1 MQFDQVKRR
10 EFIALL
16 GGSAA
21 VWPLAARAQQP
32 AMPVIGFLGGGSP
45 QLWAGR
51 LRAFRQGLSETGYVE
66 GNNVALEYR
75 WAEGQYDRLPAL
87 AADLVR
93 NQITVLATQDT
104 PATLAAKA
112 VITTIPIVFFT
123 AADPV
128 EVGFVANL
136 ARPGGNLTGVTIL
149 AVELGAKRLELL
161 HELVPTA
168 TTIAL
173 LVNPTDPALSEPITR
188 GLQAAARTLGLEL
201 HVLQASTERD
211 FDEAFATLIQ
221 LRAGGLVIGPDALFS
236 SRSERLAALA
246 LRHAIPTIFQFHPF
260 TAAGGLMSYGS
271 SDTDALRLAGIYT
284 GRILKGEKPADL
296 PVQQS
301 TKVELIINL
310 KTARALGLTVPISL
324 LGRADEVIE

>member
-1 MQFDQVKRR
+1 MRR
-10 EFIALL
+10 RDFISLV
-16 GGSAA
+16 GGSAVA
-21 VWPLAARAQQP
+21 WPLAARAQK
-32 AMPVIGFLGGGSP
+32 AAIPVIGFLGGGSP
-45 QLWAGR
+45 ELWAGR

-66 GNNVALEYR
+66 GNNVAIEYR

-93 NQITVLATQDT
+93 NRITVLATQDT

-112 VITTIPIVFFT
+112 VTTTIPIVFFT

-128 EVGFVANL
+128 EVGLVTNL

-149 AVELGAKRLELL
+149 GVELGSKRLELL
-161 HELVPTA
+161 HELVPTV
-168 TTIAL
+168 TTTAL
-173 LVNPTDPALSEPITR
+173 LVNPTNPALSEPITR
-188 GLQAAARTLGLEL
+188 DLQAAARALGLEL

-211 FDEAFATLIQ
+211 FDTAFATLIQ

-271 SDTDALRLAGIYT
+271 SDRDAYRLAGIYT

-310 KTARALGLTVPISL
+310 KTARALGITVPVPL

>member
-1 MQFDQVKRR
+1 VKRR
-10 EFIALL
+10 EFISLV
-16 GGSAA
+16 GGATA
-21 VWPLAARAQQP
+21 WPLAARAQQS
-32 AMPVIGFLGGGSP
+32 AIPVIGFLGSASP
-45 QLWAGR
+45 DLWADR

-66 GNNVALEYR
+66 GNNVAIEYR
-75 WAEGQYDRLPAL
+75 WAEGQPDRLPAL

-93 NQITVLATQDT
+93 NRITVMATPDT

-112 VITTIPIVFFT
+112 VTATIPIVFYT

-128 EVGFVANL
+128 ELGFIANL

-149 AVELGAKRLELL
+149 GVELGPKRLELL

-173 LVNPTDPALSEPITR
+173 LVNPTEPALSEPITR
-188 GLQAAARTLGLEL
+188 DLQTAARALGLKL
-201 HVLQASTERD
+201 HVLQASTESD
-211 FDEAFATLIQ
+211 FDAAFATLIQ
-221 LRAGGLVIGPDALFS
+221 LRADGLVIGPQALFS
-236 SRSERLAALA
+236 TRSERLAALA
-246 LRHAIPTIFQFHPF
+246 LRHAVPTIFQFHPF

-271 SDTDALRLAGIYT
+271 SYRDGYRLAGIYT

-310 KTARALGLTVPISL
+310 KTARALSLTVPISL

>member
-1 MQFDQVKRR
+1 MNRR
-10 EFIALL
+10 EFIALV
-16 GGSAA
+16 GGAA
-21 VWPLAARAQQP
+21 TAWPLAARAQKS
-32 AMPVIGFLGGGSP
+32 AIPVIGFLGGGSP
-45 QLWAGR
+45 DLWADR

-66 GNNVALEYR
+66 GNNVAIEYR
-75 WAEGQYDRLPAL
+75 WAQGQYDRLPAL

-93 NQITVLATQDT
+93 NRITVMATPDA

-112 VITTIPIVFFT
+112 VTTTIPIVFFT

-128 EVGFVANL
+128 AVGFVANL

-149 AVELGAKRLELL
+149 GVELGSKRLELL

-173 LVNPTDPALSEPITR
+173 LVNPTNPALSEPITR
-188 GLQAAARTLGLEL
+188 GLQAAARALGLEL
-201 HVLQASTERD
+201 PVLEASTERD
-211 FDEAFATLIQ
+211 FDAAFATLIQ
-221 LRAGGLVIGPDALFS
+221 LRAGGLVIGPDALFGI
-236 SRSERLAALA
+236 RSERLAALA
-246 LRHAIPTIFQFHPF
+246 LRHAVPTIFQFHAF

-271 SDTDALRLAGIYT
+271 SDTDAYRLTGIYT
-284 GRILKGEKPADL
+284 GRILKGETPAEL

-301 TKVELIINL
+301 TKIELIINL
-310 KTARALGLTVPISL
+310 KTARALGLTVPASL

>member
-1 MQFDQVKRR
+1 VHFDRLKRR

-16 GGSAA
+16 GGAA
-21 VWPLAARAQQP
+21 VAWPLAVRAQQP

-45 QLWAGR
+45 DLMADR

-66 GNNVALEYR
+66 GNNVAIEYR

-93 NQITVLATQDT
+93 SRITVMVTPDT

-112 VITTIPIVFFT
+112 VTTTTPIVFFT
-123 AADPV
+123 GADPV

-149 AVELGAKRLELL
+149 AVELGSKRLELL

-188 GLQAAARTLGLEL
+188 DLQAAARTLGLEL

-211 FDEAFATLIQ
+211 FDAAFATFIQ
-221 LRAGGLVIGPDALFS
+221 LRAGGLVIAPDALFS
-236 SRSERLAALA
+236 TRSARLAALA
-246 LRHAIPTIFQFHPF
+246 LRHACPRSP
-260 TAAGGLMSYGS
+260 M
-271 SDTDALRLAGIYT
+271 LA
-284 GRILKGEKPADL
+284 
-296 PVQQS
+296 
-301 TKVELIINL
+301 
-310 KTARALGLTVPISL
+310 SL
-324 LGRADEVIE
+324 S

>member
-1 MQFDQVKRR
+1 MKRR
-10 EFIALL
+10 EFITLL
-16 GGSAA
+16 GGASAT
-21 VWPLAARAQQP
+21 WPLAARAQKP
-32 AMPVIGFLGGGSP
+32 AMPVIGFLGSASP
-45 QLWAGR
+45 DLWADR

-66 GNNVALEYR
+66 GNNVAIEYR
-75 WAEGQYDRLPAL
+75 WAEGQPDRLPAL

-93 NQITVLATQDT
+93 NRITVMATADT

-112 VITTIPIVFFT
+112 VTTTIPIVFYT

-128 EVGFVANL
+128 ELGFIANL

-149 AVELGAKRLELL
+149 GVELGPKRLELL

-173 LVNPTDPALSEPITR
+173 LVNPTEPALSEPITR
-188 GLQAAARTLGLEL
+188 DLQTAARALGLKL
-201 HVLQASTERD
+201 HVLQASTESD
-211 FDEAFATLIQ
+211 FDAAFATLIQ
-221 LRAGGLVIGPDALFS
+221 LRADGLVIGPQALFS
-236 SRSERLAALA
+236 TRSERLAALA
-246 LRHAIPTIFQFHPF
+246 LRHAVPTIFQFHPF

-271 SDTDALRLAGIYT
+271 SYRDGYRLAGIYT

-310 KTARALGLTVPISL
+310 KAARALRLTVPISL